1 MLSKFVGAF
10 VGLMVLGD
18 SLSLIALSQPNAP
31 VREASP
37 QPMLTQSSSQRSLPI
52 LIARRVQQ
60 DLARRLNVPVNTLE
74 LKEAV
79 EKTWPDQCLGIRHS
93 TTEDCGIHDV
103 KGWQITMGSAQQTW
117 VYRSDRIARRLRLEP
132 LAQATES
139 ATAHFS
145 TQTSQKL
152 LATVSE
158 QLQQPIDELSI
169 LAVRAIERD
178 ICLKSDVPTV
188 GENCQTE
195 VAPGFQVIVAEGT
208 REWPMVVVEE
218 YGGEIVPGNMV
229 LPLVEEGPKEWV
241 YEIDEDGER
250 IVQNAIASDSI
261 GKVATYFASAYRSGT
276 LPDSPAGEP
285 EIIFQMVYYFSDRD
299 IMTLMAD
306 GTVYFERESYR
317 PEDTIERYS
326 TYAISSEQVAA
337 FEALL
342 KQQQFAKFDR
352 LVYGNEDLMLATEG
366 IVTLISK
373 DASVSFNATG
383 EYLPSNLQSIVKPWA
398 TGRFPSGD

>member
-1 MLSKFVGAF
+1 L
-10 VGLMVLGD
+10 
-18 SLSLIALSQPNAP
+18 P
-31 VREASP
+31 
-37 QPMLTQSSSQRSLPI
+37 RSLPN
-52 LIARRVQQ
+52 LIARRVQR
-60 DLARRLNVPVNTLE
+60 DLAQRLNVPFNTIE
-74 LKEAV
+74 VKEAT
-79 EKTWPDQCLGIRHS
+79 EKTWPDQCLGIQS
-93 TTEDCGIHDV
+93 KDEDCGIHSV
-103 KGWQITMGSAQQTW
+103 EGWQITVGSPQQTW
-117 VYRSDRIARRLRLEP
+117 VYRSDRIARHLRLEP
-132 LAQATES
+132 LEKAAES
-139 ATAHFS
+139 ATANFS
-145 TQTSQKL
+145 IQTSQKL
-152 LATVSE
+152 LATVSQ
-158 QLQQPIDELSI
+158 QLQQPVDELSI
-169 LAVRAIERD
+169 LAVRSMERD
-178 ICLKSDVPTV
+178 ICSESDVPTAS
-188 GENCQTE
+188 ESCQTKIT
-195 VAPGFQVIVAEGT
+195 PGFQVIVAEGS

-218 YGGEIVPGNMV
+218 YGDEIVPGNTV
-229 LPLVEEGPKEWV
+229 IGLVEEGPKEWV
-241 YEIDEDGER
+241 YELDEDGER

-342 KQQQFAKFDR
+342 KKKQFAKFDR

-383 EYLPSNLQSIVKPWA
+383 EYLPSSLRSIVRPWA